1 MERSL
6 RRCGPTHSSGEV
18 GLALCL
24 LDGSELTCE
33 SGSGQCK
40 TIQVNALKQLNSS
53 PPSRRS
59 LWNKTGS
66 VLGLALFS
74 GAVTLSAGSRRD
86 SGTESYRLWED
97 CRSVLENLK
106 DEIQ

>member
-1 MERSL
+1 M
-6 RRCGPTHSSGEV
+6 
-18 GLALCL
+18 ALCL

-33 SGSGQCK
+33 SGVGRCK
-40 TIQVNALKQLNSS
+40 TLQLNALKQLNCAA
-53 PPSRRS
+53 PSRRN
-59 LWNKTGS
+59 LWSKTGS
-66 VLGLALFS
+66 VLGLGLALFS

-86 SGTESYRLWED
+86 SGTQSYGLWED

>member
-1 MERSL
+1 M
-6 RRCGPTHSSGEV
+6 
-18 GLALCL
+18 ALCL

-33 SGSGQCK
+33 SGVGRRK
-40 TIQVNALKQLNSS
+40 TLQLNAIKQLNRAA
-53 PPSRRS
+53 PSRRN
-59 LWNKTGS
+59 LWSKSGS
-66 VLGLALFS
+66 VLGLAPFS

-86 SGTESYRLWED
+86 SGTQSYRLWED